1 MSVDLRLRYDRSL
14 RERAAE
20 MFGRGLSYRFVARGL
35 GVPAEA
41 VRDWQET
48 YRATGRDGL
57 LKMGKEHARYD
68 FETKVAAARAVVE
81 GEMTVVE
88 AMAAY
93 GVASRSPLN
102 KWCKL
107 YREGGADAL
116 RPRPKGRPRG
126 AGRKSAGMT
135 REQELERRI
144 KRLEAE
150 NAYLKK
156 SIALKAEKRSRT
168 ARRRSS

>member
-1 MSVDLRLRYDRSL
+1 MPDDLRLKHDAGSRREAARLFEMGYGYGPVASMMSL
-14 RERAAE
+14 
-20 MFGRGLSYRFVARGL
+20 
-35 GVPAEA
+35 PQEA
-41 VRDWQET
+41 VGEWLHT
-48 YRATGRDGL
+48 FRAVGSEGPLD
-57 LKMGKEHARYD
+57 MGKTRAMCGWGLRC
-68 FETKVAAARAVVE
+68 AAARAVAG

-88 AMAAY
+88 AMEAY

-107 YREGGADAL
+107 CREGGAGAL

-126 AGRKSAGMT
+126 SGGKSAGLT

-150 NAYLKK
+150 NAYPKN
-156 SIALKAEKRSRT
+156 RWP
-168 ARRRSS
+168 